1 MVKHLVK
8 AWKAVLPEN
17 GPCGEDVSFS
27 PEFEA
32 LRNEVEKST
41 SLHATEG
48 PDWDAVRNMA
58 TEILSTRSK
67 DLWAMAYAIHATC
80 QLDGLADC
88 AETLACLNEFLGKY
102 WDNLH
107 PPAQRLQRRIAPLQ
121 WLQARLQHAS
131 GGTGFSVEKP
141 EHVALLKAQLER
153 LQKLLEARAGDLAPA
168 FMGIF
173 SNITVTP
180 EAAAKREA
188 ETRAGEAAASAARA
202 QGASPVLHAALAGM
216 DADGRVP
223 PTVLPQLV
231 RNVMDQARQLAGHFL
246 SLDMRDERAYQ
257 LHRTALWSTLLHL
270 PPADNAGLTQMPCGV
285 PREKAQAYAS
295 AIENKQF
302 ENALPRLERS
312 AAKAPYWLEGHYMV
326 ARCLEALKATAAH
339 NCVKNALAQL
349 LGRFPELLTY
359 KFKDGEPF
367 APARIVPWLE
377 ALQQGQPSGQ
387 PQVPPPGRAPAAENG
402 EEEARLQEAI
412 ALCIEEDFH
421 AGLRHLGNV
430 PAGRNRS
437 TILHGLLQARY
448 CLAAGKKSA
457 ARRLLQALYGQL
469 EQWDLLDWEPELSA
483 RIITLLL
490 TAQTKPGGPET
501 EEMSRRLHWLSLD
514 TAVGVLQEA

>member
-131 GGTGFSVEKP
+131 GGTGLSVEKP

-153 LQKLLEARAGDLAPA
+153 LQKLLEAKAGDLAPA

-180 EAAAKREA
+180 EAAAEREA
-188 ETRAGEAAASAARA
+188 ETRAGEAAAARA

-377 ALQQGQPSGQ
+377 ACNRGSP
-387 PQVPPPGRAPAAENG
+387 RASP
-402 EEEARLQEAI
+402 R
-412 ALCIEEDFH
+412 C
-421 AGLRHLGNV
+421 R
-430 PAGRNRS
+430 RR
-437 TILHGLLQARY
+437 
-448 CLAAGKKSA
+448 A
-457 ARRLLQALYGQL
+457 ARPPLK
-469 EQWDLLDWEPELSA
+469 
-483 RIITLLL
+483 
-490 TAQTKPGGPET
+490 TAKRKRACKRPSPSVSRKNFMPGCAIWAT
-501 EEMSRRLHWLSLD
+501 SRRGATAPPYCMACCRPATAWPRARNPLPSACCRPCTGNWNNGICWIGNRNSPRGSLPCCLRPRPSR
-514 TAVGVLQEA
+514 AARKPRK